1 MTMLTTITAPSLL
14 VKSVSKNQNSKSW
27 LKKLKARKKYFL
39 LDFPS
44 SDIAEF
50 LLQWLGHALRREE
63 FFVNRL
69 HLDMEV
75 YQVRKDGLSFT
86 LARDNEEFTTSVP
99 SDHQHVARLMGFEEL
114 LSLSNLLEASQQM
127 EKV

>member
-1 MTMLTTITAPSLL
+1 
-14 VKSVSKNQNSKSW
+14 
-27 LKKLKARKKYFL
+27 L